1 MRFYLPTSGEI
12 LIDGKPL
19 NEINVSWT
27 RNNITLLEQ
36 KSVLFNDSVLRN
48 IAFGSKN
55 HQEITGYDAE
65 VAIDMAMLQS
75 TIESLPQ
82 ELDTCVGPGGSFL
95 SGGQRQRVAIARA
108 RLRDTPILILD
119 EPTSALDHTNR
130 LAIMNAIIEWRKGK
144 TTIIITHDMSQ
155 ILENDFVYVLEQGSI
170 VHSGYRQELEMQ
182 PGAEKYF
189 QQKEKIEME
198 NKKKHERHQS
208 EASSFYEDDSDDGLR
223 DLPSLPPRAR
233 QENRQTWAHHHL
245 TPGLRS
251 STIDIASRKHGISL
265 NRSDESSTTS
275 PNTRKKRLSRN
286 TRVSQV
292 PERTQLPSQG
302 WIKSLQTMPE
312 EVEMGEI
319 QIHFPDINKVRE
331 LSNDDDSQVPNQPQE
346 TKRPRISR
354 RLSRRERGTSRP
366 LEREKPTTLSH
377 IMGTVFPN
385 LTRKQRVILVLGI
398 LSSLTHAS
406 ATPIFSFCLSK
417 LFTTFYAG
425 SDSARLSM
433 IWSLA
438 VLGVSFGD
446 GLASFF
452 MHYFL
457 EFSGEAWMDTIRNRA
472 FKRILD
478 QPRAWFENDGNSA
491 SRLTAFLDQ
500 NGEDMRNLLGRFAGY
515 VIVAASITV
524 MAIIW
529 SLLMCWK
536 LTLVA
541 IACGPFIYA
550 ITRGFEATNGL
561 WERRTNAA
569 NTVVFDIFTETFSE
583 IRTVRTLTLEGYF
596 HHKHTQAMS
605 RSLTIGLKRAVY
617 TGMLFGMV
625 ESTVIFANGLLF
637 YYGGVLVGYEYTVNQ
652 VMMVFSLLLFGIGYA
667 AQILSWIPQI
677 NTAREIASQLLRLAN
692 LPRDDSHEHR
702 GHLKASDLTPI
713 KLTATNFR
721 YPSRPNTLV
730 LKDVSININRNSCTA
745 IVGRSGSGK
754 STIASL
760 LLALYEAPLDRSGRP
775 TVTLGGHDILRLHVP
790 TLRSQIAIVSQQAT
804 IFPGT
809 IHDNVRYGMSGHSV
823 LASDGHVRE
832 AAQAAGI
839 DDFIASLPMGYSTV
853 IGDGGVG
860 LSGGQKQRIVI
871 ARALLRQPQILILD
885 EATSSLDP
893 AGARIV
899 RETIRRLIATRSNLT
914 VILITHSKEMIEI
927 ADNVIVLDQG
937 VVVEDGPCRPLSQRV
952 GGKLYNL
959 IHDPEV
965 QAD

>member
-1 MRFYLPTSGEI
+1 
-12 LIDGKPL
+12 
-19 NEINVSWT
+19 
-27 RNNITLLEQ
+27 
-36 KSVLFNDSVLRN
+36 
-48 IAFGSKN
+48 
-55 HQEITGYDAE
+55 
-65 VAIDMAMLQS
+65 
-75 TIESLPQ
+75 
-82 ELDTCVGPGGSFL
+82 
-95 SGGQRQRVAIARA
+95 
-108 RLRDTPILILD
+108 
-119 EPTSALDHTNR
+119 
-130 LAIMNAIIEWRKGK
+130 
-144 TTIIITHDMSQ
+144 
-155 ILENDFVYVLEQGSI
+155 
-170 VHSGYRQELEMQ
+170 
-182 PGAEKYF
+182 
-189 QQKEKIEME
+189 
-198 NKKKHERHQS
+198 
-208 EASSFYEDDSDDGLR
+208 
-223 DLPSLPPRAR
+223 
-233 QENRQTWAHHHL
+233 
-245 TPGLRS
+245 
-251 STIDIASRKHGISL
+251 
-265 NRSDESSTTS
+265 
-275 PNTRKKRLSRN
+275 
-286 TRVSQV
+286 
-292 PERTQLPSQG
+292 
-302 WIKSLQTMPE
+302 MPE

-331 LSNDDDSQVPNQPQE
+331 ISNDDDSQVPNQPQE

-385 LTRKQRVILVLGI
+385 LTSKQRVILVLGI

-569 NTVVFDIFTETFSE
+569 NSVVFDIFTETFSE

-625 ESTVIFANGLLF
+625 ESTVIFANGKIISVVLF
-637 YYGGVLVGYEYTVNQ
+637 IHSFPDISLTQSLARVA
-652 VMMVFSLLLFGIGYA
+652 LLLWR
-667 AQILSWIPQI
+667 S
-677 NTAREIASQLLRLAN
+677 T
-692 LPRDDSHEHR
+692 R
-702 GHLKASDLTPI
+702 GL
-713 KLTATNFR
+713 
-721 YPSRPNTLV
+721 
-730 LKDVSININRNSCTA
+730 
-745 IVGRSGSGK
+745 
-754 STIASL
+754 
-760 LLALYEAPLDRSGRP
+760 
-775 TVTLGGHDILRLHVP
+775 
-790 TLRSQIAIVSQQAT
+790 
-804 IFPGT
+804 
-809 IHDNVRYGMSGHSV
+809 
-823 LASDGHVRE
+823 
-832 AAQAAGI
+832 
-839 DDFIASLPMGYSTV
+839 
-853 IGDGGVG
+853 
-860 LSGGQKQRIVI
+860 
-871 ARALLRQPQILILD
+871 
-885 EATSSLDP
+885 
-893 AGARIV
+893 
-899 RETIRRLIATRSNLT
+899 
-914 VILITHSKEMIEI
+914 
-927 ADNVIVLDQG
+927 
-937 VVVEDGPCRPLSQRV
+937 
-952 GGKLYNL
+952 
-959 IHDPEV
+959 
-965 QAD
+965 